1 MARFDFELKLIRK
14 TLMNRYPWIKDV
26 KADPETSNKYRYS
39 EFIDIYYDI
48 HELAEMEQ
56 LNIEPWVINR
66 MKYDGGTYKS
76 SYLQVPFAK
85 EDGDKVDDILIQIK
99 SDMKKIHNTNA
110 IPKELKTTK
119 TPSIS
124 MFYAITK

>member
-1 MARFDFELKLIRK
+1 MTPKQ
-14 TLMNRYPWIKDV
+14 V
-26 KADPETSNKYRYS
+26 KKMIYS
-39 EFIDIYYDI
+39 KSIDIYYDI

-76 SYLQVPFAK
+76 SYLQVPFDK
-85 EDGDKVDDILIQIK
+85 EDSDKVDDILSQIK
-99 SDMKKIHNTNA
+99 SDIKKIHNTNA

-119 TPSIS
+119 TPTIS